1 MKYSVVLSIS
11 LLVGIA
17 GRAQTSDMLA
27 IAPDARAAAL
37 GYAGIA
43 TSPDAAAQHW
53 NVAKYAFAE
62 NSGGVQF
69 SYTPWMKNIVD
80 GIQLLYASGY
90 KTFGA
95 QAVSAS
101 LHYFSAGEIES
112 NNTWTDYTASPA
124 SRAVDLGYARRFGE
138 RFSLGVAFRYI
149 AVDYMERDHAFAL
162 AAAHTIAADVGACY
176 RLPIAAGEWTFGM
189 ALTNVGGSLDM
200 GGSRVSLP
208 ANIGA
213 GSQFAW
219 RIADLHRLNLAAD
232 VNKPLSGGT
241 GAAGNRFDLRMGG
254 GAEYSYAQKIAL
266 RAGYYYDD
274 AFGNNRSCLAFGA
287 GLHFYSVC
295 FDIAYWVTTGQQS
308 VALNNTLHVTLGYTF
323 PYKSARTDTAPSSVL

>member
-1 MKYSVVLSIS
+1 MKYAVVLTIG
-11 LLVGIA
+11 LLAGIA
-17 GRAQTSDMLA
+17 VRAQTAEMLA

-37 GYAGIA
+37 GNAGIA
-43 TSPDAAAQHW
+43 TAPDAAAQRW

-95 QAVSAS
+95 HAVSAS
-101 LHYFSAGEIES
+101 LHYFSAGEIKT

-124 SRAVDLGYARRFGE
+124 SRAVDIGYAKRFGE

-149 AVDYMERDHAFAL
+149 AVDYMERDRAFAI
-162 AAAHTIAADVGACY
+162 AAAHTIAADLGACY
-176 RLPIAAGEWTFGM
+176 RWPVAAGEWTFGM
-189 ALTNVGGSLDM
+189 ALTNAGGSLDM

-219 RIADLHRLNLAAD
+219 RLSDLHRLNLAAD
-232 VNKPLSGGT
+232 LNKPLSGNA
-241 GAAGNRFDLRMGG
+241 AAGADRFDLRVGG
-254 GAEYSYAQKIAL
+254 GAEYSYAQKVAL
-266 RAGYYYDD
+266 RAGYYYAD
-274 AFGNNRSCLAFGA
+274 AFGNDRSCLAFGA
-287 GLHFYSVC
+287 GVHFYSVC

-308 VALNNTLHVTLGYTF
+308 AALNNTLHFTLGYTF
-323 PYKSARTDTAPSSVL
+323 PHKPARTDAAPSPVL